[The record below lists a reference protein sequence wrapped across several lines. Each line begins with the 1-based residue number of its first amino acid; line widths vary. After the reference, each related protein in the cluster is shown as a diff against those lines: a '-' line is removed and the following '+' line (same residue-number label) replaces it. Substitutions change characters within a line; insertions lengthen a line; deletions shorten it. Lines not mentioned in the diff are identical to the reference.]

1 MTGKARAGIIR
12 FMVVFTLLMRFFWR
26 TLIQHG
32 ALRSG
37 MVRWSL
43 TALAAAWMVFS
54 CVVAYFFLRPLGAD
68 RDKWSMMLDLSWVST
83 IPWVIGVFLLVKML
97 FSEADGALRIVSGLP
112 VTGIL
117 RGLTIKASEMGV
129 VLAAV
134 TVSVF
139 SISVSL
145 LLSTGVDAIGL
156 ACLHLLLPAL
166 LLYAML
172 SLAWDL
178 IGRAMRMLGLPQ
190 FASVTAICGLVAML
204 VGYAMLVL
212 PLVMDIQER
221 WLGGDD
227 AILWATA
234 VGDLAVRIGGLPT
247 GIGASALLLAVT
259 LADVAVSPPRY
270 REQADY
276 LPIHCPAAGRGDIT
290 MFAAYVL
297 RSKDTFLESILAAA
311 LAIVLCVRGDTGFR
325 HTARMHR
332 HVHGPVPVRQ
342 RHCGDMEP
350 APRIGRI
357 HVSVHDLLAIGRIR
371 SDMAGHKPAH
381 PAMGWADPAWLP
393 LLACRHR
400 RGLHRL
406 HDAGNRLPD
415 DETQSTHR
423 HRGARILRA
432 CRDPPA
438 VRHRSARSA
447 WADPCRR
454 ARRDTGGDDPLLHP
468 RHTNPSKEHAI

>member
-1 MTGKARAGIIR
+1 
-12 FMVVFTLLMRFFWR
+12 
-26 TLIQHG
+26 
-32 ALRSG
+32 
-37 MVRWSL
+37 
-43 TALAAAWMVFS
+43 
-54 CVVAYFFLRPLGAD
+54 
-68 RDKWSMMLDLSWVST
+68 MMLDLSWVST

-97 FSEADGALRIVSGLP
+97 FSKADGALRIVSGLP

-134 TVSVF
+134 TVSVL

-227 AILWATA
+227 AILWATV

-276 LPIHCPAAGRGDIT
+276 LPIHCPAAGRVISPCSPRTCFGPRT
-290 MFAAYVL
+290 
-297 RSKDTFLESILAAA
+297 RSWKASLPPPWPSCYACGVIPDS
-311 LAIVLCVRGDTGFR
+311 
-325 HTARMHR
+325 
-332 HVHGPVPVRQ
+332 P
-342 RHCGDMEP
+342 HCP
-350 APRIGRI
+350 HA
-357 HVSVHDLLAIGRIR
+357 SSR
-371 SDMAGHKPAH
+371 S
-381 PAMGWADPAWLP
+381 
-393 LLACRHR
+393 
-400 RGLHRL
+400 
-406 HDAGNRLPD
+406 
-415 DETQSTHR
+415 
-423 HRGARILRA
+423 RA
-432 CRDPPA
+432 CPSSPTALWRYGTCT
-438 VRHRSARSA
+438 
-447 WADPCRR
+447 ADRP
-454 ARRDTGGDDPLLHP
+454 
-468 RHTNPSKEHAI
+468 HTRICA

>member
-12 FMVVFTLLMRFFWR
+12 FMVVFTLLMRFFRR
-26 TLIQHG
+26 TLIQYG

-37 MVRWSL
+37 MVRWAL

-134 TVSVF
+134 TVSVL

-227 AILWATA
+227 AILWATV

-311 LAIVLCVRGDTGFR
+311 LAIVLCVRGDTGFA
-325 HTARMHR
+325 TLPACIVTFTGPSQFANGIVAIWNLHR
-332 HVHGPVPVRQ
+332 GSAAYTYLCMICSQLAVYVP
-342 RHCGDMEP
+342 
-350 APRIGRI
+350 IW
-357 HVSVHDLLAIGRIR
+357 LAISLLTLPWG
-371 SDMAGHKPAH
+371 GP
-381 PAMGWADPAWLP
+381 PAWLP

-432 CRDPPA
+432 CRNPPA

-468 RHTNPSKEHAI
+468 RHANPSKEHAI